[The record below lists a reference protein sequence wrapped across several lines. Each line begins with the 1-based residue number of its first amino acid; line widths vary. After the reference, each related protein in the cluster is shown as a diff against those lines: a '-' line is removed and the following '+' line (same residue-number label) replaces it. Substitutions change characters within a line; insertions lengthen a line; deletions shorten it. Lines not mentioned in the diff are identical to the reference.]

1 MLKKGFVVPPTDLLG
16 SRATLLTLVFAF
28 SALLLLL
35 VADLVAGEVLI
46 STAGAFLRSRL
57 TADPAVGFS
66 FSPTAECL
74 RLTADE
80 GVLGELG
87 FFERSTRYGV
97 SGWDSAL
104 IFILVLTASWLT
116 LASIS

>member
-1 MLKKGFVVPPTDLLG
+1 MLKKGLVVPPTDLLG

-28 SALLLLL
+28 SALLLL
-35 VADLVAGEVLI
+35 VADLVAGEVLT
-46 STAGAFLRSRL
+46 STAGACLRSRL